1 MRVITWLGSLDDAA
15 RDAGLP
21 PLDDAERDRARA
33 FTSAAAG
40 VRFGT
45 LRRIQRKLLA
55 DALGIDPRRFVS
67 AYECPDC
74 GPAAGHGTPG
84 YVVVERVPAD
94 SQPGSAVSLGPAD
107 TSHLDSDHT
116 ANAHTA
122 APGSARPPRLTDVA
136 LSASR
141 AGEWGAVVV
150 VTEVEPG
157 FRIGLDL
164 TLHREIFDGFDDV
177 ALDGRERDWLR
188 TQEPGERN
196 AERAALWAAKEAVAK
211 RDGHG
216 LRKDPA
222 GILVLAAPGSGTS
235 GTPPKGA
242 TAYAPGVVQ
251 LATRAEGLPP
261 HVLTAAV
268 PAAAEGAFRTAMA

>member
-15 RDAGLP
+15 RDVGLP

-33 FTSAAAG
+33 FTAG
-40 VRFGT
+40 IAQARFGA
-45 LRRIQRKLLA
+45 LRRVQRQLLGEIL
-55 DALGIDPRRFVS
+55 DVHPGRLVS

-74 GPAAGHGTPG
+74 GREAGHGRPG
-84 YVVVERVPAD
+84 YLLTEAGAENSSPRI
-94 SQPGSAVSLGPAD
+94 
-107 TSHLDSDHT
+107 SDLQI
-116 ANAHTA
+116 A
-122 APGSARPPRLTDVA
+122 APQNLTDVA

-150 VTEVEPG
+150 VTGVEPG

-177 ALDGRERDWLR
+177 ALSRQERDWLR
-188 TQEPGERN
+188 AQEPGKRN

-222 GILVLAAPGSGTS
+222 AIPVLAGPGHG
-235 GTPPKGA
+235 GALKGHA
-242 TAYAPGVVQ
+242 TGYSPGVVR
-251 LATRAEGLPP
+251 LETRAEGLPP

-268 PAAAEGAFRTAMA
+268 QAAAEGAFRTAMA

>member
-15 RDAGLP
+15 RDVGLP

-74 GPAAGHGTPG
+74 GPAAGHGRPG
-84 YVVVERVPAD
+84 YVVVDRVPAS
-94 SQPGSAVSLGPAD
+94 SQHGD
-107 TSHLDSDHT
+107 
-116 ANAHTA
+116 HTA
-122 APGSARPPRLTDVA
+122 APGSAWPQRLTDVA

-150 VTEVEPG
+150 VTGVEPG

-177 ALDGRERDWLR
+177 ALNGWERDWLR
-188 TQEPGERN
+188 TQEPEGRN

-222 GILVLAAPGSGTS
+222 GILVLAAPGNGDNGTS
-235 GTPPKGA
+235 PGGA